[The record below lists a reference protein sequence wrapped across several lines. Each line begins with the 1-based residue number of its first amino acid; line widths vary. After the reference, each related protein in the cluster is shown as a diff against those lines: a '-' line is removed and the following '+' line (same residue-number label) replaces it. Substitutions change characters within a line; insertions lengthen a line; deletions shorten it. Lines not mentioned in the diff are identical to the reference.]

1 MKKLLLKWILS
12 AIALALSSLLTGLI
26 LPGQFTLEV
35 KFPGILMIF
44 LAVGLLALIN
54 ATLGALLKLL
64 LVPLNCLTL
73 GLVGLIINAAIF
85 FWVGNMGLGFKVD
98 GFFAAFVG
106 SILFSACTGVLQI
119 FVKDDKKN
127 GDDED

>member
-1 MKKLLLKWILS
+1 MKKLLLKWIILAVSLS
-12 AIALALSSLLTGLI
+12 LSSMLTGLI
-26 LPGQFTLEV
+26 MPGQFTLEI
-35 KFPGILMIF
+35 KFPGILLIF
-44 LAVGLLALIN
+44 LGVALLALIN

-85 FWVGNMGLGFKVD
+85 MWVGSMGLGFKVEN
-98 GFFAAFVG
+98 FLAAFVG

-119 FVKDDKKN
+119 FVKDDKK
-127 GDDED
+127 DDDNS